1 VSHESTGN
9 YVINFISCELV
20 IMLAIGSNF
29 TADFQGVMV
38 LSSHTCMCGK
48 LLEYE
53 CIALSSLLAMNSD

>member
-1 VSHESTGN
+1 
-9 YVINFISCELV
+9 
-20 IMLAIGSNF
+20 MLAIGSNF